1 MTPDAALLNSAVWL
15 ASWEKVSRED
25 LRRLLRS
32 HTPDDA
38 VEILKRE
45 VPSGTPDTE
54 KIERKSESAF
64 SHYMKAVIYGSD
76 DYPDILVN
84 LPDPPVVLF
93 YRGDLAGFLS
103 MPAIAVIG
111 SRRCT
116 TYGRKVA
123 RSLARDFVRSG
134 VAVVSGLARG
144 IDSEAHRGVIEAGGV
159 TMAVLGNGLDVCY
172 PPEHDRLSEMI
183 VEKGVL
189 LSEYPPGTEPA
200 KYRFPERNRLISG
213 LSRGVVV
220 VEAGRKSGTM
230 ITVNTALDQG
240 RDVFAVP
247 GEVTRALSMGTNMLL
262 RDGAGVVISAADVL
276 EPLGLAHD
284 PGKSGE
290 TYEPES
296 DAQRLI
302 LEHLSVETLHFDQ
315 LLRLAGVGTAV
326 LQSEL
331 LTLEMAG
338 VVAQHPGKFYS
349 LGGRA

>member
-1 MTPDAALLNSAVWL
+1 MNNAVWL
-15 ASWEKVSRED
+15 ASWEKVGRED

-32 HTPDDA
+32 HTPGEA

-45 VPSGTPDTE
+45 IHSGMPDTDEIE
-54 KIERKSESAF
+54 KKTESAVLRGI
-64 SHYMKAVIYGSD
+64 KAVIYGNEN
-76 DYPDILVN
+76 YPEILVN
-84 LPDPPVVLF
+84 IPDPPAVLF
-93 YRGDLAGFLS
+93 YRGDLEGFLK

-123 RSLARDFVRSG
+123 RTLARDFVRSG

-144 IDSEAHRGVIEAGGV
+144 IDAESHRGVIEAGGV
-159 TMAVLGNGLDVCY
+159 TMAVLGNSLDICY
-172 PPEHDRLSEMI
+172 PPEHDRLSERI
-183 VEKGVL
+183 LEKGVL

-213 LSRGVVV
+213 FSRGVVV
-220 VEAGRKSGTM
+220 VEAGARSGTM

-262 RDGAGVVISAADVL
+262 RDGAGVVITSADVL
-276 EPLGLAHD
+276 EPLGLEIE
-284 PGKSGE
+284 PGKPGKA
-290 TYEPES
+290 YEPS
-296 DAQRLI
+296 NDIAKAI
-302 LEHLSVETLHFDQ
+302 LEHLSDETLHYDH
-315 LLRLAGVGTAV
+315 LLRLVGVGTAV

-331 LTLEMAG
+331 LQLEIAG
-338 VVAQHPGKFYS
+338 VVKQQPGKFYS
-349 LGGRA
+349 LK